1 MKADAAC
8 GDASLLRRG
17 LLSLAVPA
25 LSLAGIFAA
34 ASSLGPPPVES
45 LEVPTPQPLAGRVLF
60 TQSCTHCHGDDAT
73 GDGEDGDGPD
83 LRELRISNARIA
95 TVIRQGIHG
104 EMPSFAKKYSDS
116 EIAALVAYLRTL
128 R

>member
-1 MKADAAC
+1 MKAKPPGDAARPAC
-8 GDASLLRRG
+8 RILVSV
-17 LLSLAVPA
+17 AVPA
-25 LSLAGIFAA
+25 LSLAGAFVAA
-34 ASSLGPPPVES
+34 LGLGPPPAE
-45 LEVPTPQPLAGRVLF
+45 LPAQPAVPPSSGRAMF
-60 TQSCTHCHGDDAT
+60 TQSCAHCHGDDAT

-83 LRELRISNARIA
+83 LRELRISNARMA

-116 EIAALVAYLRTL
+116 EVTALVAYLRTL